1 MSLSPILSRDIVAT
15 RLLFNAI
22 KREKYMDFLRD
33 AVVGDYKWSACNV
46 SFHGW
51 MKCDGSAL
59 SRTTYS
65 ALYNVIGTTYGSN
78 NASDFKLPDCRGR
91 ALFAAGQPT
100 NGNIE
105 HNPHTLVQGELFGNQ
120 LHRLT
125 LDEMPSHRHTGP
137 TDNSVTGINV
147 NSGTTV
153 VTSGNTRRLAGV
165 QYDGPIGQDALI
177 SLNTNTIIDPS
188 HNHAFTT
195 SYKGGNNGPLEGNC
209 TAHNIENPSIVV
221 GNVFIYSGV
230 YEPYV
235 STVDVIGL
243 NDNEY
248 NA

>member
-22 KREKYMDFLRD
+22 KREKYIDFLRD

-78 NASDFKLPDCRGR
+78 SASDFKLPDCRGR

-100 NGNIE
+100 GGNIIY
-105 HNPHTLVQGELFGNQ
+105 NAHTLVQGELYGNQ
-120 LHRLT
+120 LHKLT
-125 LDEMPSHRHTGP
+125 LGEMPSHFHEGP
-137 TDNSVTGINV
+137 TDNSLTGINV
-147 NSGTTV
+147 NGGTTV
-153 VTSGNTRRLAGV
+153 VTGGTSSSFVIAGGTPGNNVITGLT
-165 QYDGPIGQDALI
+165 
-177 SLNTNTIIDPS
+177 TNTISDPS
-188 HNHAFTT
+188 HNHTFTT
-195 SYKGGNNGPLEGNC
+195 TFKGGNNGPLEGNC
-209 TAHNIENPSIVV
+209 TPHDIENPSIVV
-221 GNVFIYSGV
+221 GNVFLYSGY
-230 YEPYV
+230 YEQFV
-235 STVDVIGL
+235 STVDVIGP
-243 NDNEY
+243 NDNDY